1 MWDVETVSG
10 PARTGRGVA
19 AKKLGSGRD
28 RHLGPTDRDDKPKR
42 ANGVGEGRPPWL
54 SAFPVDGGVLSDCI
68 GVGDLEMVRN
78 DLADGEG

>member
-1 MWDVETVSG
+1 MWDVGQSQG
-10 PARTGRGVA
+10 PARTGRGFSA
-19 AKKLGSGRD
+19 SWGGRD

-42 ANGVGEGRPPWL
+42 ADGVGEGRPPWL